1 MSTHHRFAAT
11 AAVVLFALAA
21 PAASASPVEPPA
33 EEQWPPVSTH
43 GAFRPLPPAFSEP
56 QTFPAC
62 GSEVTISL
70 GDVDT
75 TQYRALV
82 TAEGDTVVEYRGEAT
97 VDITRASD
105 GATLDEVAVDDS
117 GVETY
122 SADGLSVTYDWP
134 GTAVV
139 VAFDK
144 VEAEAF
150 AQAGLPE
157 AFLYLSGT
165 LTETVT
171 FASAPGPGEE
181 LPPVASAEILEN
193 STEHVFDLCE
203 LLDQAAE
210 GTTEE
215 AAPSTSSS

>member
-1 MSTHHRFAAT
+1 MHSSPRLGAA
-11 AAVVLFALAA
+11 AAAVLFALAA
-21 PAASASPVEPPA
+21 PAASASPAEPPA
-33 EEQWPPVSTH
+33 EEQWPPASTH

-56 QTFPAC
+56 QTLPAC
-62 GSEVTISL
+62 ESEVTLSV

-82 TAEGDTVVEYRGEAT
+82 TAEGDTVVQYRGEAT

-105 GATLDEVAVDDS
+105 GARLDEVAVADS
-117 GVETY
+117 GFETY

-139 VAFDK
+139 VAFDE

-181 LPPVASAEILEN
+181 LPPVASAEILKN
-193 STEHVFDLCE
+193 STEYVFDLCE

-210 GTTEE
+210 ATPGET
-215 AAPSTSSS
+215 APAS